1 MQDAQRGQSGLDR
14 LLVFVIT
21 AVVIVAV
28 LPTVLGFAGIDV
40 RPPETET
47 PEPTRATPTPEPASL
62 QVLNVSGETG
72 GPENETI
79 GVVRVTVTK
88 AGSSASVDAA
98 DVTATWARDDVS
110 TLVAAVTDRGA
121 TDGTFG
127 VEISRISN
135 SSGLVLAETGD
146 RATLTFDLGDDDVPD
161 VAEFGTV
168 LAPNESVDVVL
179 ATGAGETTTV
189 SIEVPD
195 SLEGKSVVGL

>member
-1 MQDAQRGQSGLDR
+1 
-14 LLVFVIT
+14 
-21 AVVIVAV
+21 
-28 LPTVLGFAGIDV
+28 
-40 RPPETET
+40 
-47 PEPTRATPTPEPASL
+47 
-62 QVLNVSGETG
+62 VLNVSGETG

-88 AGSSASVDAA
+88 VGSSASVDAA

>member
-40 RPPETET
+40 RPPGTET

-88 AGSSASVDAA
+88 VGSSASVDAA